1 MVSKKITDK
10 TYFDKDKIKSSNA
23 LPVTY
28 IITLITTNSYI
39 ISLIDHIFESNAI
52 YQLPYFK
59 IKYIYPLCNCN
70 S

>member
-10 TYFDKDKIKSSNA
+10 TYFDKDKIKSPNA

-39 ISLIDHIFESNAI
+39 TSLIYHIFESNAI

-59 IKYIYPLCNCN
+59 IKYKYISVMQL
-70 S
+70 

>member
-10 TYFDKDKIKSSNA
+10 TYFGKDKNKSPKA

-39 ISLIDHIFESNAI
+39 TSLIYHIFKSSAI

-59 IKYIYPLCNCN
+59 IKYKYISVVQL
-70 S
+70 

>member
-1 MVSKKITDK
+1 MQKEIWKKYSHLPKMVSKKITDK

-39 ISLIDHIFESNAI
+39 TSLIYHIFESNTI
-52 YQLPYFK
+52 
-59 IKYIYPLCNCN
+59 
-70 S
+70 

>member
-10 TYFDKDKIKSSNA
+10 TYFGKNKNKSPKA

-39 ISLIDHIFESNAI
+39 TSLIYHIFKSSAI

-59 IKYIYPLCNCN
+59 IKYKYISVMQL
-70 S
+70 

>member
-10 TYFDKDKIKSSNA
+10 TYFGKNKNKSPKA

-39 ISLIDHIFESNAI
+39 TSLIYHIFKSSAI
-52 YQLPYFK
+52 YQLPCFK
-59 IKYIYPLCNCN
+59 IKYKYISVMQL
-70 S
+70 

>member
-10 TYFDKDKIKSSNA
+10 TYFDKDKNKSPNA

-39 ISLIDHIFESNAI
+39 TSLIYHIFKSSAI
-52 YQLPYFK
+52 YQPVSYTHLTLPT
-59 IKYIYPLCNCN
+59 NREV
-70 S
+70 

>member
-23 LPVTY
+23 LPVTSV
-28 IITLITTNSYI
+28 ITLITTNSYI
-39 ISLIDHIFESNAI
+39 TLLIYHISESNAI

-59 IKYIYPLCNCN
+59 IKYKYISVMQL
-70 S
+70 

>member
-10 TYFDKDKIKSSNA
+10 TYFGKNKNKSPKA

-39 ISLIDHIFESNAI
+39 TSLIYHIFKSSAI

-59 IKYIYPLCNCN
+59 IKYKYISVVQL
-70 S
+70 

>member
-10 TYFDKDKIKSSNA
+10 TYFDKDKIKSPNA

-39 ISLIDHIFESNAI
+39 TSLIYHIFESNAI
-52 YQLPYFK
+52 YRLPCYK
-59 IKYIYPLCNCN
+59 IKYIHVVESCI
-70 S
+70 